1 MEASTD
7 PKYFIST
14 HEDSFSAHHL
24 KLFYL
29 SGHGNFGSA
38 GAHELSAPILK
49 ESVFVKEKDQAK
61 TSPVAAKAG

>member
-1 MEASTD
+1 MEASSG

-24 KLFYL
+24 KLFHL
-29 SGHGNFGSA
+29 WGHGNFGSA
-38 GAHELSAPILK
+38 GAPELSVHVLK

-61 TSPVAAKAG
+61 TSPVAKAG